1 MDVSEALRTFG
12 TGENYHAQHYFGF
25 HKGNRDGKDGYVFR
39 VWAPML
45 RLFILSAIL
54 HNGEIIHWQ

>member
-25 HKGNRDGKDGYVFR
+25 HKENREAKMAMFLEYGLQ
-39 VWAPML
+39 ML